1 MASVESNKKVARAA
15 KAGGGRSRAQTSTS
29 WGYIGALI
37 GIAAVGFGLIGLSW
51 AQTQEDPNAPYLQTQ
66 GRAADERKR
75 LDDVLKKYKDKPD
88 APQVKAAQKRYEDY
102 ITNNHVHA
110 AYGIYDCTADKGSE
124 WLPPLSG
131 VLNELNAEG
140 QFIGDP
146 DPKGIHAHDDGL
158 IHVHPFSKNATG
170 RRAQMQKWLDSTGIK
185 VGEEQIFLPG
195 KGPSGVLAVTQ
206 DRTLNAG
213 KKCKNGKES
222 VIRIFEYK
230 DALKGGQENKD
241 AKAVRIAGNIGE
253 IRLRANYAYVFAR
266 VDKDFE
272 PPLPPSVAALVA
284 PSDQIQSSGG
294 AATPAAPAT
303 PEASIVV
310 GSSVAG
316 SSVAATS
323 VAATSVKSSPSTT
336 PPTTKK

>member
-66 GRAADERKR
+66 DRAADERKLR
-75 LDDVLKKYKDKPD
+75 DDVVRKYKDKPD

-102 ITNNHVHA
+102 VSNNHIHA

-131 VLNELNAEG
+131 VLNELNADREY
-140 QFIGDP
+140 IADP

-170 RRAQMQKWLDSTGIK
+170 RRAQMQKWLDSTGMK
-185 VGEEQIFLPG
+185 VSESQIFLPE
-195 KGPSGVLAVTQ
+195 KGPSGSIAVTQ

-213 KKCKNGKES
+213 KKCKNGKDS
-222 VIRIFEYK
+222 VIRVFEYK
-230 DALKGGQENKD
+230 DALKSGQENKD
-241 AKAVRIAGNIGE
+241 SKAVRVGEPGE

-266 VDKDFE
+266 VDADFL
-272 PPLPPSVAALVA
+272 PPLPPSVGGLSA
-284 PSDQIQSSGG
+284 PSDQIQSNGG
-294 AATPAAPAT
+294 EATPAAP
-303 PEASIVV
+303 EASVVV
-310 GSSVAG
+310 GSTVAG
-316 SSVAATS
+316 STVVGTKAAGTT
-323 VAATSVKSSPSTT
+323 VKAPAATT
-336 PPTTKK
+336 PPTTKKK